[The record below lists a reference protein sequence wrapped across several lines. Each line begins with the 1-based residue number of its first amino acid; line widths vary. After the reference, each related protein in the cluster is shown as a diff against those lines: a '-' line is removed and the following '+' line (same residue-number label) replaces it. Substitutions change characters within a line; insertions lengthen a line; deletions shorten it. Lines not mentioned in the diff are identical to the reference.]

1 MSGANLMGLTKR
13 TGADLL
19 LFGVT
24 AVELGILA
32 TLTPTFSLA
41 DWIYLCQHL
50 LVLGLALVRR
60 PPTSL
65 DTSFSA
71 LAACAVAYAYPY
83 AQLLYLR
90 LVPGYPA
97 SQVAGDTLVTLA
109 AGLNLTSLH
118 ALGRWFGIR
127 PALRGLATAGP
138 YRIVRHPLY
147 LSYFIA
153 DVGFN
158 LQLWNWGTLLMV
170 GIGWGSLLLRIR
182 AEECVLAQDPGWPAY
197 AAAVRSRLVPGVW

>member
-1 MSGANLMGLTKR
+1 MGLTKR

-50 LVLGLALVRR
+50 PVLGFALTRR

-65 DTSFSA
+65 DTSFPV

-83 AQLLYLR
+83 TQLLYLR
-90 LVPGYPA
+90 LVPGHPA
-97 SQVAGDTLVTLA
+97 SQATGDTLVILA
-109 AGLNLTSLH
+109 AGLSLTSLL
-118 ALGRWFGIR
+118 ALGGWFGIR
-127 PALRGLATAGP
+127 PALRGLATVGP

-147 LSYFIA
+147 LSYLIA

-182 AEECVLAQDPGWPAY
+182 AEERVLARDPGWPAY